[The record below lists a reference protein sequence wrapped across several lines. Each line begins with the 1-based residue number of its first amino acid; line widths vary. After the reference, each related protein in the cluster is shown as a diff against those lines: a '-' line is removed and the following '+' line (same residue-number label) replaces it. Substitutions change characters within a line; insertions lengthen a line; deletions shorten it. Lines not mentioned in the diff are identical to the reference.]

1 MSADVRRLFTAFPHY
16 SRVFQGVGLVVSTA
30 ALIGSAFVTAPVH
43 LLVTFGILY
52 PFAGALYLPCATL
65 LYEWFF
71 ERRGLANGILFS
83 GTGVGGTVLPI
94 VISALLNG
102 VGYKATMLALGIAF
116 GASNLVAM
124 LFIKRR
130 VPLPP
135 RSRRLRDKLRVSKAS
150 RSARL
155 HDGHSGRHTAG
166 GIRGALRSADFG
178 IARTWAFWCGLLV
191 LLLTSMGNFNP
202 TLWIPTFADNVGAH
216 PDGTAMVSIMNAAS
230 VPGNLLVGW
239 VSDRASAR
247 STIGINCLVA
257 SVVVLTLWGFGTSS
271 SLLILF
277 SIFWGFSALSFVSLW
292 GKMITRICRDRPG
305 WISLVFSMFAVL
317 RGVGNLTSGPISS
330 KLLQTSVFKGA
341 HGAYGKTNFGAVLI
355 YTAVTIFSGG
365 AVGVFFPKSK

>member
-1 MSADVRRLFTAFPHY
+1 MTQAS
-16 SRVFQGVGLVVSTA
+16 
-30 ALIGSAFVTAPVH
+30 H
-43 LLVTFGILY
+43 LLATFGILY

-65 LYEWFF
+65 LYEWFHQK
-71 ERRGLANGILFS
+71 RGLANGILFS

-102 VGYKATMLALGIAF
+102 VGYKATMVALGIAF
-116 GASNLVAM
+116 GASNFIAM

-135 RSRRLRDKLRVSKAS
+135 RTGRLRDKFRGLRKG
-150 RSARL
+150 RSGRGRPSSRL
-155 HDGHSGRHTAG
+155 HDGHSGRHTG
-166 GIRGALRSADFG
+166 GLRHRWKSVDLG
-178 IARTWAFWCGLLV
+178 IMQTWAFWCGLLV

-202 TLWIPTFADNVGAH
+202 TLWIPTFADNVHAR

-230 VPGNLLVGW
+230 VPGNLFVGW

-247 STIGINCLVA
+247 STISINCLVA
-257 SVVVLTLWGFGTSS
+257 SVIVLTLWGFGTSS

-277 SIFWGFSALSFVSLW
+277 SVFWGFSALSFVSLW
-292 GKMITRICRDRPG
+292 GKMITGICKDRPS

-330 KLLQTSVFKGA
+330 KLLQTSAFRGA
-341 HGAYGKTNFGAVLI
+341 AGAYGRTNFGAVLC
-355 YTAVTIFSGG
+355 YTASVIFAGG
-365 AVGVFFPKSK
+365 VVGIFFPNK